1 MEESGTHGGG
11 GVGVGVGV
19 RDYKPAVQ
27 LLAAVQSATGSSSE
41 QTIIIRGTAA
51 ASLRAPVGQTFEN
64 TTHTEPKILKRK
76 ATSLNHGYLPTA
88 LT

>member
-1 MEESGTHGGG
+1 MEESQGRHKGGG
-11 GVGVGVGV
+11 E
-19 RDYKPAVQ
+19 KPAVQ

-51 ASLRAPVGQTFEN
+51 ASLRAPVGRTFEN
-64 TTHTEPKILKRK
+64 TAHTEPNILKRK
-76 ATSLNHGYLPTA
+76 ATSLNHGDLPTA